1 MIPEGTFSAFH
12 DDHITVTRTEG
23 KRTEDGYKETSTVTV
38 LSAAGDAQQITRS
51 GAGTP
56 AHFEAGDLLF
66 FASGSVEDVEVGDS
80 ATVND
85 LEATVE
91 EVVLMDNSLV
101 LSIDG

>member
-1 MIPEGTFSAFH
+1 
-12 DDHITVTRTEG
+12 
-23 KRTEDGYKETSTVTV
+23 
-38 LSAAGDAQQITRS
+38 
-51 GAGTP
+51 
-56 AHFEAGDLLF
+56 
-66 FASGSVEDVEVGDS
+66 VGDS